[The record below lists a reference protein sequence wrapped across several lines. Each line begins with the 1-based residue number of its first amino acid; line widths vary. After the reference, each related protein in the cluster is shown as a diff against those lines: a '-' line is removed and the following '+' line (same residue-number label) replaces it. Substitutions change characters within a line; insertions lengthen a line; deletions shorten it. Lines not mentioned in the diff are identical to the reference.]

1 MLDNNQDAGP
11 TEEESDNS
19 IQMITAVNN
28 NFVRAPAPKGVLAK
42 LFRKLCVALDLGA
55 FGWQQ
60 LMQQYLD
67 NPANGVKNN
76 PKDRA
81 TARGNLNKELIRE
94 TLSWKVFLKAVR
106 FFGAVRADFTVRLEL
121 PSGKVVKSTV
131 TMVDRI
137 PVHKKKLPD
146 PYELPEDQVGLT
158 PADWDAAKPVSTI
171 PTKRKSPPDNIRAKH
186 L

>member
-1 MLDNNQDAGP
+1 MLDNNQDDGP
-11 TEEESDNS
+11 SEEESDNS

-94 TLSWKVFLKAVR
+94 TLSWKVFLKAIR

-121 PSGKVVKSTV
+121 PNGKVVKSTV
-131 TMVDRI
+131 TMIDRV
-137 PVHKKKLPD
+137 PVKSKRQD
-146 PYELPEDQVGLT
+146 PYEPPEDQVGLT
-158 PADWDAAKPVSTI
+158 PDDWDKAKPVSSI
-171 PTKRKSPPDNIRAKH
+171 PTRPKVPPEDIRAKH